1 MMTPRA
7 RNALGRSGSHS
18 RVHRPPP
25 QISLR
30 VSSHWIQALRRS
42 KELSYYRGFW
52 NISFPLSHLEQLS
65 VPLRACHH
73 CYYHVA
79 VLSYSIPSSLIR
91 NSSTDHSLPSA
102 TTHVLHI
109 HAPCYVPL
117 QPWPPDP

>member
-1 MMTPRA
+1 MMTA
-7 RNALGRSGSHS
+7 RDRHALGRSGSHS

-25 QISLR
+25 RISLR
-30 VSSHWIQALRRS
+30 VSPHWIQALDS
-42 KELSYYRGFW
+42 GIF
-52 NISFPLSHLEQLS
+52 SFPLSHLEQLS

-109 HAPCYVPL
+109 HAP
-117 QPWPPDP
+117 